1 MGFFQDLKE
10 DLSLAMNELLPNDD
24 MEEIAVS
31 KEKKTNFKEIDA
43 DKVDKAL
50 HDTAKDTDSDAET
63 FARELID
70 AALQP
75 QEPKVTETLT
85 VEQLVA
91 AVEQSVSKE
100 VSDMIEDE
108 MPAKDGVMQ
117 NSEEMLDVVMEEP
130 EMSEEQP
137 EEVITEAS
145 VDDAILDEAE
155 VLEDVIA
162 KENEVSTDDVADA
175 ADVVEVFVE
184 DSEEPEEETITKA
197 LKETAEEEIVEET
210 EGSEESK
217 KEETMEESREPGAMI
232 MEEVKEPEEEVTME
246 EPETI
251 EKTEEIQEEVKT
263 VPAEEPEVK
272 EMFIRNDNS
281 FEKEV
286 YEEIMKEDTGKEKAM
301 KNELEKAVD
310 EVVGERVESVM
321 SQDVLDETAIV
332 TKGMKV
338 NGDISSQGS
347 LDVLGSIKGNI
358 EVLGKLNVAGEI
370 EGNSNAAEVFAD
382 AAHITGEIHATG
394 TVKVGI
400 NSVIIGNIFATSAV
414 IAGAVKGDIDVHGPV
429 VLDSSAIVMG
439 NIKSKS
445 VQMNNGAVIEGL
457 CSQCYADVSPA
468 SFFKDIK

>member
-10 DLSLAMNELLPNDD
+10 DLSLAMNELLPNED
-24 MEEIAVS
+24 MDEEII
-31 KEKKTNFKEIDA
+31 KPD
-43 DKVDKAL
+43 
-50 HDTAKDTDSDAET
+50 AKDTDLKAEVFADKGEKALVQENDMDADA

-75 QEPKVTETLT
+75 QESKETETLT

-91 AVEQSVSKE
+91 AVEQSVSKD

-108 MPAKDGVMQ
+108 VSA
-117 NSEEMLDVVMEEP
+117 VVLEDMEAEEP
-130 EMSEEQP
+130 EEVAVEETQAVKEP
-137 EEVITEAS
+137 EAIEEPQEEVAEGPEA
-145 VDDAILDEAE
+145 L
-155 VLEDVIA
+155 
-162 KENEVSTDDVADA
+162 
-175 ADVVEVFVE
+175 
-184 DSEEPEEETITKA
+184 EEPEEEV
-197 LKETAEEEIVEET
+197 AEE
-210 EGSEESK
+210 SE
-217 KEETMEESREPGAMI
+217 AI
-232 MEEVKEPEEEVTME
+232 KEPEEEVVEETQAVK
-246 EPETI
+246 EPE
-251 EKTEEIQEEVKT
+251 KDVDTEEDIENEKSQEKVAK
-263 VPAEEPEVK
+263 EPEVK
-272 EMFIRNDNS
+272 EMLIRNDNS

-286 YEEIMKEDTGKEKAM
+286 YEEIMKDDTGKNSENR
-301 KNELEKAVD
+301 NELESAVN
-310 EVVGERVESVM
+310 EVVDERVESVM
-321 SQDVLDETAIV
+321 SQEVLDETAIV

-358 EVLGKLNVAGEI
+358 EVLGKLNVSGQI

>member
-10 DLSLAMNELLPNDD
+10 DLSLAMNELLPNED
-24 MEEIAVS
+24 MDEEII
-31 KEKKTNFKEIDA
+31 KPD
-43 DKVDKAL
+43 
-50 HDTAKDTDSDAET
+50 AKDTDLKAEVFADKGEKALVQENDTDVDA

-75 QEPKVTETLT
+75 QESKETETLT

-91 AVEQSVSKE
+91 AVEQSVSKD

-108 MPAKDGVMQ
+108 VSA
-117 NSEEMLDVVMEEP
+117 VVLEDMEAEEP
-130 EMSEEQP
+130 EEVAVEETQAVKEP
-137 EEVITEAS
+137 EAIEEPQEEVAEGPEA
-145 VDDAILDEAE
+145 I
-155 VLEDVIA
+155 
-162 KENEVSTDDVADA
+162 
-175 ADVVEVFVE
+175 
-184 DSEEPEEETITKA
+184 EEPEEEV
-197 LKETAEEEIVEET
+197 AEESEAIKEPQEEVA
-210 EGSEESK
+210 EES
-217 KEETMEESREPGAMI
+217 EAI
-232 MEEVKEPEEEVTME
+232 KEPEEEVVEETQAVK
-246 EPETI
+246 EPE
-251 EKTEEIQEEVKT
+251 KDVDTEEDIENEKSQEKVAK
-263 VPAEEPEVK
+263 EPEVK
-272 EMFIRNDNS
+272 EMLIRNDNS

-286 YEEIMKEDTGKEKAM
+286 YEEIMKDDTGKNSENR
-301 KNELEKAVD
+301 NELESAVN
-310 EVVGERVESVM
+310 EVVDERVESVM
-321 SQDVLDETAIV
+321 SQEVLDETAIV

-358 EVLGKLNVAGEI
+358 EVLGKLNVSGQI

>member
-10 DLSLAMNELLPNDD
+10 DLSLAMNELLPNED
-24 MEEIAVS
+24 MDEEII
-31 KEKKTNFKEIDA
+31 KPD
-43 DKVDKAL
+43 
-50 HDTAKDTDSDAET
+50 AKDTDLKAEVFADKGEKALVQENDTDADA

-75 QEPKVTETLT
+75 QESKETETLT

-91 AVEQSVSKE
+91 AVEQSVSKD

-108 MPAKDGVMQ
+108 VSA
-117 NSEEMLDVVMEEP
+117 VVLEDMEAEEP
-130 EMSEEQP
+130 EEVAVEETQAVKEP
-137 EEVITEAS
+137 E
-145 VDDAILDEAE
+145 AI
-155 VLEDVIA
+155 
-162 KENEVSTDDVADA
+162 
-175 ADVVEVFVE
+175 
-184 DSEEPEEETITKA
+184 EEPEEEV
-197 LKETAEEEIVEET
+197 AEE
-210 EGSEESK
+210 SE
-217 KEETMEESREPGAMI
+217 AI
-232 MEEVKEPEEEVTME
+232 KEPEEEVVEETQAVK
-246 EPETI
+246 EPE
-251 EKTEEIQEEVKT
+251 KDVDTEEDIENEKSQEKVAK
-263 VPAEEPEVK
+263 EPEVK
-272 EMFIRNDNS
+272 EMLIRNDNS

-286 YEEIMKEDTGKEKAM
+286 YEEIMKDDTGKNSENR
-301 KNELEKAVD
+301 NELESAVN
-310 EVVGERVESVM
+310 EVVDERVESVM
-321 SQDVLDETAIV
+321 SQEVLDETAIV

-358 EVLGKLNVAGEI
+358 EVLGKLNVSGQI

>member
-24 MEEIAVS
+24 MDEEIADPE
-31 KEKKTNFKEIDA
+31 EKKTNLKKKDS
-43 DKVDKAL
+43 DKGDKAIL
-50 HDTAKDTDSDAET
+50 DTVEENDSDADA

-75 QEPKVTETLT
+75 QEPKETETLT

-108 MPAKDGVMQ
+108 IPSNDDIMQELEEPTEVVVEETEEPVMQ
-117 NSEEMLDVVMEEP
+117 EEEF
-130 EMSEEQP
+130 
-137 EEVITEAS
+137 IAEA
-145 VDDAILDEAE
+145 
-155 VLEDVIA
+155 
-162 KENEVSTDDVADA
+162 VA
-175 ADVVEVFVE
+175 
-184 DSEEPEEETITKA
+184 EPEEEVVVEEAAEPEEVVTE
-197 LKETAEEEIVEET
+197 ETEEAVMPEEEFVAEEITEPEEEVVAEAAAGPEEEVGTEETEEPVMLEKEVVAEEITEPEEEVIVEET
-210 EGSEESK
+210 
-217 KEETMEESREPGAMI
+217 A
-232 MEEVKEPEEEVTME
+232 EPETAVTME
-246 EPETI
+246 EPEGPVKP
-251 EKTEEIQEEVKT
+251 EDIQETVET
-263 VPAEEPEVK
+263 VPEEEPEVK
-272 EMFIRNDNS
+272 EMLIRNDNS

-286 YEEIMKEDTGKEKAM
+286 YEEIMKEDTGNDKAM

-310 EVVGERVESVM
+310 EVVSERVESVM
-321 SQDVLDETAIV
+321 SQDVLDETAVV

-358 EVLGKLNVAGEI
+358 EVLGKLNVSGEI

-468 SFFKDIK
+468 SFFKDMK

>member
-24 MEEIAVS
+24 MDEEIADPE
-31 KEKKTNFKEIDA
+31 EKKTNLKKKDSDKGDKAILDTVEENVSDA
-43 DKVDKAL
+43 DA
-50 HDTAKDTDSDAET
+50 

-75 QEPKVTETLT
+75 QEPKETETLT

-108 MPAKDGVMQ
+108 IPSNDDIMQ
-117 NSEEMLDVVMEEP
+117 ELEEP
-130 EMSEEQP
+130 TEVVVEETEEPVMP
-137 EEVITEAS
+137 EEEFVAEEA
-145 VDDAILDEAE
+145 A
-155 VLEDVIA
+155 
-162 KENEVSTDDVADA
+162 
-175 ADVVEVFVE
+175 
-184 DSEEPEEETITKA
+184 EPEEEVVTE
-197 LKETAEEEIVEET
+197 ETEETVMPEEEFVAAEITEPEEEVIVEET
-210 EGSEESK
+210 
-217 KEETMEESREPGAMI
+217 A
-232 MEEVKEPEEEVTME
+232 EPETAVTME
-246 EPETI
+246 EPEGPVKP
-251 EKTEEIQEEVKT
+251 EDIQEAVET
-263 VPAEEPEVK
+263 VPEEEPEVK
-272 EMFIRNDNS
+272 EMLIRNDNS

-286 YEEIMKEDTGKEKAM
+286 YEEIMKEDTGKDKAM

-310 EVVGERVESVM
+310 EVVSERVESVM

-358 EVLGKLNVAGEI
+358 EVLGKLNVSGEI

-468 SFFKDIK
+468 SFFKDMK

>member
-24 MEEIAVS
+24 MDEEIADPE
-31 KEKKTNFKEIDA
+31 EKKTNLKKKDSDKGDKAILDTVEENVSDA
-43 DKVDKAL
+43 DA
-50 HDTAKDTDSDAET
+50 

-75 QEPKVTETLT
+75 QEPKETETLT

-108 MPAKDGVMQ
+108 IPSNDDIMQELEEPTEVVTEETEEPVMPEKEVVAEEAAE
-117 NSEEMLDVVMEEP
+117 SEEEVVTEET
-130 EMSEEQP
+130 EETVMP
-137 EEVITEAS
+137 EEEFVAAEIT
-145 VDDAILDEAE
+145 
-155 VLEDVIA
+155 
-162 KENEVSTDDVADA
+162 
-175 ADVVEVFVE
+175 
-184 DSEEPEEETITKA
+184 EPEEEV
-197 LKETAEEEIVEET
+197 IVEET
-210 EGSEESK
+210 
-217 KEETMEESREPGAMI
+217 A
-232 MEEVKEPEEEVTME
+232 EPETAVTME
-246 EPETI
+246 EPEGPVKP
-251 EKTEEIQEEVKT
+251 EDIQEAVET
-263 VPAEEPEVK
+263 VPEEEPEVK
-272 EMFIRNDNS
+272 EMLIRNDNS

-286 YEEIMKEDTGKEKAM
+286 YEEIMKEDTGKDKAM

-310 EVVGERVESVM
+310 EVVSERVESVM

-358 EVLGKLNVAGEI
+358 EVLGKLNVSGEI

-468 SFFKDIK
+468 SFFKDMK

>member
-24 MEEIAVS
+24 MDEEIADPE
-31 KEKKTNFKEIDA
+31 EKKTNLKKKDSDKGDKAILDTVEENVSDA
-43 DKVDKAL
+43 DA
-50 HDTAKDTDSDAET
+50 

-70 AALQP
+70 AALHP
-75 QEPKVTETLT
+75 QEPKETETLT

-108 MPAKDGVMQ
+108 IPSNDDIMQ
-117 NSEEMLDVVMEEP
+117 ELEEP
-130 EMSEEQP
+130 TEVVVEETEEPVMP
-137 EEVITEAS
+137 EEEFV
-145 VDDAILDEAE
+145 AE
-155 VLEDVIA
+155 
-162 KENEVSTDDVADA
+162 EVA
-175 ADVVEVFVE
+175 
-184 DSEEPEEETITKA
+184 EPEEEVV
-197 LKETAEEEIVEET
+197 LEE
-210 EGSEESK
+210 
-217 KEETMEESREPGAMI
+217 AA
-232 MEEVKEPEEEVTME
+232 EPEEEVVVEEAAEPEEVVTEETEEPVMQEEVFVAEEITEPETAVTME
-246 EPETI
+246 EPEGPVKP
-251 EKTEEIQEEVKT
+251 EDIQEAVET
-263 VPAEEPEVK
+263 VPEEEPEVK
-272 EMFIRNDNS
+272 EMLIRNDNS

-286 YEEIMKEDTGKEKAM
+286 YEEIMKEDTGKDKAM

-310 EVVGERVESVM
+310 EVVSERVESVM

-358 EVLGKLNVAGEI
+358 EVLGKLNVSGEI

-468 SFFKDIK
+468 SFFKDMK

>member
-24 MEEIAVS
+24 MDEEIADPE
-31 KEKKTNFKEIDA
+31 EKKTNLKKKA
-43 DKVDKAL
+43 SDKGDKAIL
-50 HDTAKDTDSDAET
+50 DTVEENDSDADA

-75 QEPKVTETLT
+75 QESKETETLT

-108 MPAKDGVMQ
+108 IPTNDDIMQ
-117 NSEEMLDVVMEEP
+117 ELAEP
-130 EMSEEQP
+130 T
-137 EEVITEAS
+137 EV
-145 VDDAILDEAE
+145 
-155 VLEDVIA
+155 
-162 KENEVSTDDVADA
+162 
-175 ADVVEVFVE
+175 VVEE
-184 DSEEPEEETITKA
+184 A
-197 LKETAEEEIVEET
+197 A
-210 EGSEESK
+210 
-217 KEETMEESREPGAMI
+217 
-232 MEEVKEPEEEVTME
+232 EPEEEVVLEEIEEPVMPEEEFVAEEAAEPEAEVVSEETEEPVMPEEEFVAEEITEPEEEVVEEENAVQGTAVPME
-246 EPETI
+246 EPEAT
-251 EKTEEIQEEVKT
+251 EKPEDIQEAVET
-263 VPAEEPEVK
+263 VPEGEPEVK
-272 EMFIRNDNS
+272 EMLIRNDNS

-286 YEEIMKEDTGKEKAM
+286 YEEIMKEDTGKDKAM

-310 EVVGERVESVM
+310 EVVSERVESVM

-358 EVLGKLNVAGEI
+358 EVLGKLNVSGEI

-445 VQMNNGAVIEGL
+445 VQMNNGAVIEGM

-468 SFFKDIK
+468 SFFKDMK

>member
-24 MEEIAVS
+24 MDEEIADPE
-31 KEKKTNFKEIDA
+31 EKKTNLKKKA
-43 DKVDKAL
+43 SDKGDKAIL
-50 HDTAKDTDSDAET
+50 DTVEENDSDADA

-75 QEPKVTETLT
+75 QESKETETLT

-108 MPAKDGVMQ
+108 IPTNDDIMQ
-117 NSEEMLDVVMEEP
+117 ELAEPTEVVVEEIEEP
-130 EMSEEQP
+130 VM
-137 EEVITEAS
+137 
-145 VDDAILDEAE
+145 
-155 VLEDVIA
+155 
-162 KENEVSTDDVADA
+162 
-175 ADVVEVFVE
+175 
-184 DSEEPEEETITKA
+184 PEEEFV
-197 LKETAEEEIVEET
+197 AEE
-210 EGSEESK
+210 
-217 KEETMEESREPGAMI
+217 AA
-232 MEEVKEPEEEVTME
+232 EPEEEVVSEETEEPVMPEEEFVAEEITEPEEEVVEEENAVQGTAVPME
-246 EPETI
+246 EPEAT
-251 EKTEEIQEEVKT
+251 EKPEDIQEVVET
-263 VPAEEPEVK
+263 VPEEEPEVK
-272 EMFIRNDNS
+272 EMLIRNDNS

-286 YEEIMKEDTGKEKAM
+286 YEEIMKEDTGKDKAM

-310 EVVGERVESVM
+310 EVVSERVESVM

-358 EVLGKLNVAGEI
+358 EVLGKLNVSGEI

-445 VQMNNGAVIEGL
+445 VQMNNGAVIEGM

-468 SFFKDIK
+468 SFFKDMK

>member
-24 MEEIAVS
+24 MDEEIADPE
-31 KEKKTNFKEIDA
+31 EKKTNLKKKA
-43 DKVDKAL
+43 SDKGDKAIL
-50 HDTAKDTDSDAET
+50 DTVEENDSDADA

-75 QEPKVTETLT
+75 QEPKETETLT

-108 MPAKDGVMQ
+108 IPTNDDIMKELA
-117 NSEEMLDVVMEEP
+117 EP
-130 EMSEEQP
+130 T
-137 EEVITEAS
+137 EV
-145 VDDAILDEAE
+145 
-155 VLEDVIA
+155 
-162 KENEVSTDDVADA
+162 
-175 ADVVEVFVE
+175 VVEE
-184 DSEEPEEETITKA
+184 A
-197 LKETAEEEIVEET
+197 A
-210 EGSEESK
+210 
-217 KEETMEESREPGAMI
+217 
-232 MEEVKEPEEEVTME
+232 EPEEEVVLEEIEEPVMPEEEFVAEEAAEPEAEVVSEETEEPVMPEEEFVAEEITEPEEEVVEEENAVQGTAVPME
-246 EPETI
+246 EPEAT
-251 EKTEEIQEEVKT
+251 EKPEDIQEAVET
-263 VPAEEPEVK
+263 VPEEEPEVK
-272 EMFIRNDNS
+272 EMLIRNDNS

-286 YEEIMKEDTGKEKAM
+286 YEEIMKEDTGKDKAM

-310 EVVGERVESVM
+310 EVVSERVESVM

-358 EVLGKLNVAGEI
+358 EVLGKLNVSGEI

-445 VQMNNGAVIEGL
+445 VQMNNGAVIEGM

-468 SFFKDIK
+468 SFFKDMK

>member
-10 DLSLAMNELLPNDD
+10 DLSLAMNELLPNED
-24 MEEIAVS
+24 MDEEII
-31 KEKKTNFKEIDA
+31 KPD
-43 DKVDKAL
+43 
-50 HDTAKDTDSDAET
+50 AKDTDLKAEVFADKGEKALVQENDMDADA

-75 QEPKVTETLT
+75 QESKETETLT

-91 AVEQSVSKE
+91 AVEQSVSKD

-108 MPAKDGVMQ
+108 VSA
-117 NSEEMLDVVMEEP
+117 VVLEDMEAEEP
-130 EMSEEQP
+130 EEVAVEETQAVKEP
-137 EEVITEAS
+137 EAIEEPQEEVAEGPEA
-145 VDDAILDEAE
+145 I
-155 VLEDVIA
+155 
-162 KENEVSTDDVADA
+162 
-175 ADVVEVFVE
+175 
-184 DSEEPEEETITKA
+184 EEPEEEV
-197 LKETAEEEIVEET
+197 VEET
-210 EGSEESK
+210 Q
-217 KEETMEESREPGAMI
+217 A
-232 MEEVKEPEEEVTME
+232 VKEPEKDVD
-246 EPETI
+246 
-251 EKTEEIQEEVKT
+251 TEEDIENEKSQEKVAK
-263 VPAEEPEVK
+263 EPEVK
-272 EMFIRNDNS
+272 EMLIRNDNS

-286 YEEIMKEDTGKEKAM
+286 YEEIMKDDTGKNSENR
-301 KNELEKAVD
+301 NELESAVN
-310 EVVGERVESVM
+310 EVVDERVESVM
-321 SQDVLDETAIV
+321 SQEVLDETAIV

-358 EVLGKLNVAGEI
+358 EVLGKLNVSGQI